1 MRVCFFL
8 VYYKLKA
15 SEKFTPFASRLH
27 LKRIKNN
34 ELSMSL
40 LLIKSMSIKF
50 KCPLLIKV

>member
-1 MRVCFFL
+1 MKVCFFL

-15 SEKFTPFASRLH
+15 SKKFTPFASRLH

-34 ELSMSL
+34 ELSMNL
-40 LLIKSMSIKF
+40 LLIKSMSLKF